1 MSPNLIL
8 VVWGVIAIIY
18 SVSNYTSETSC
29 IKYSKKNCFRFAQ
42 VPSNALHF
50 PSNALS
56 LDKSE
61 NKIKIELIDVKCDKN
76 ENGMQVNVV
85 FSQPFDGIIYSQGYF
100 SDPKCRYVDSPF
112 CYQMEHI
119 HSGYYIV
126 YFIHFLITAD
136 T

>member
-8 VVWGVIAIIY
+8 VVWGVIATIY
-18 SVSNYTSETSC
+18 SVSTTIELPLSC
-29 IKYSKKNCFRFAQ
+29 KTFKENCFSLSK

-100 SDPKCRYVDSPF
+100 SDPKCRYL
-112 CYQMEHI
+112 C
-119 HSGYYIV
+119 SGYKT
-126 YFIHFLITAD
+126 LIEFWLSIGIYS
-136 T
+136 